1 MSTEDSDNVS
11 RAIESLQ
18 KACRQQHHHLQ
29 RNGDQLEVQKLLESI
44 EKMVEENGGHHLRI
58 SDDSK
63 PAEKKETIIQRSN
76 TLPLGKSF
84 LSVHLKYG

>member
-18 KACRQQHHHLQ
+18 KACRQPHHHLQ

-44 EKMVEENGGHHLRI
+44 EKMVEEN
-58 SDDSK
+58 
-63 PAEKKETIIQRSN
+63 
-76 TLPLGKSF
+76 
-84 LSVHLKYG
+84 